1 MAENIPQQ
9 AEQPS
14 KRGKKK
20 NYQSY
25 GKDDRHR
32 TSKTVGQATGMVLQV
47 FSCTH
52 TQCE

>member
-14 KRGKKK
+14 KEGKE

-32 TSKTVGQATGMVLQV
+32 TSKTVGQATGMVL
-47 FSCTH
+47 
-52 TQCE
+52 